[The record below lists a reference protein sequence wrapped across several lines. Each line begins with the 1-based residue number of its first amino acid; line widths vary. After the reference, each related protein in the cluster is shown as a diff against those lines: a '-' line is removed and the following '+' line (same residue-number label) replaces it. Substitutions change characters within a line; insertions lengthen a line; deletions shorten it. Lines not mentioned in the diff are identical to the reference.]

1 MPFSIKHRPPLQTP
15 VPSTGHPSG
24 SGRFDG
30 YEQHFRG
37 FAMAVRQAGLNH
49 EELQLFTPFRAQHD
63 FPSLR
68 SEGRWEERLAALGH
82 YRQYRRTGNRR
93 ATVLRDHDC
102 ILLALYRVAFP
113 KAMAAEINAFLYRAN
128 FGNLDFRFYSPSQIS
143 ECEKRIGLT
152 RKRGS
157 TTAFQALLPV
167 NRRKRWCYWNLP
179 YPFGAGNIRR
189 SDLIDLDESGF
200 EMASA
205 DRKIG
210 KSYIGKRA
218 RQAGLYSRTEKWTL
232 LLAISGDPNGDRW
245 LDYWTGEGTDA
256 LRMIEFVRYVIADI
270 GPGTAQRRRCFTMD
284 NLSSHHNLQMATII
298 FNAGHRI
305 VFRAPYYPVD
315 GPIEYVFNTIQGT
328 LQINNRLIVDGTT
341 LVEELL
347 NAVADI
353 PNFVA
358 YFINCGF
365 TLN

>member
-1 MPFSIKHRPPLQTP
+1 MPFTIQHRPPLRTR
-15 VPSTGHPSG
+15 VAVTGHPSG
-24 SGRFDG
+24 PGRRTG
-30 YEQHFRG
+30 YDQHFRG
-37 FAMAVRQAGLNH
+37 FVLAVRQAGITR
-49 EELQLFTPFRAQHD
+49 EQLQLFTQFRAQHEY
-63 FPSLR
+63 PSLR
-68 SEGRWEERLAALGH
+68 SERRWEELLATLGH
-82 YRQYRRTGNRR
+82 YRQCRRTGNER

-102 ILLALYRVAFP
+102 ILLALYRMAFP

-128 FGNLDFRFYSPSQIS
+128 FGNLDFRFYHPSQITK
-143 ECEKRIGLT
+143 CEKRIGLT

-200 EMASA
+200 EMSTA
-205 DRKIG
+205 DRGIG
-210 KSYIGKRA
+210 KAYVGKRVK
-218 RQAGLYSRTEKWTL
+218 QSGLYSRTEKWTL
-232 LLAISGDPNGDRW
+232 LLAISGDPTGERW

-256 LRMIEFVRYVIADI
+256 LRMIDFLRYVIADI
-270 GPGTAQRRRCFTMD
+270 GPGTVIRRRCFTLD
-284 NLSSHHNLQMATII
+284 NLGSHHNLQMATII

-315 GPIEYVFNTIQGT
+315 GPIEYVFNTIQAT
-328 LQINNRLIVDGTT
+328 LRINNRLIVDGPS
-341 LVEELL
+341 LIDELL